1 LDAENPNL
9 TALLSTGME
18 EFYHPEVLEEEEVG
32 FGRNDFRLL
41 AAGKFAPGPCLHAS
55 RKPEVT
61 SPCELDHFQM
71 APNDSEW
78 RGGHGMR
85 QARIVLARAM
95 LSAILITQAVAA
107 PFVLF
112 PKATE
117 LASPDGR
124 FVVRNL
130 ERKGGPNEFVGT
142 SLSLWLVEKATGR
155 SLKLCDY
162 IGVAAVAWFGDYLVV
177 TEYVGKKT
185 SRALV
190 FSVADAIDSIVLDKR
205 TLLRVIPVDLRETLR
220 QNDHVFVEASGVN
233 GQTLHLRVWGY
244 GQHDANGFQWHC
256 EFVFREGT
264 VSCSDDRPSR

>member
-1 LDAENPNL
+1 MAE
-9 TALLSTGME
+9 
-18 EFYHPEVLEEEEVG
+18 
-32 FGRNDFRLL
+32 
-41 AAGKFAPGPCLHAS
+41 
-55 RKPEVT
+55 
-61 SPCELDHFQM
+61 
-71 APNDSEW
+71 
-78 RGGHGMR
+78 MR
-85 QARIVLARAM
+85 QVRIVLAGAM
-95 LSAILITQAVAA
+95 LSAILITQAAAA

-130 ERKGGPNEFVGT
+130 ERKGGANEFVGT

-155 SLKLCDY
+155 ARKLCDY
-162 IGVAAVAWFGDYLVV
+162 IGVAAVAWSSDDYLVV

-220 QNDHVFVEASGVN
+220 QNDHVFVEALRVA
-233 GQTLHLRVWGY
+233 GQTLYLRVWGY
-244 GQHDANGFQWHC
+244 GPHDANGFRWHC
-256 EFVFREGT
+256 EYVFREGT
-264 VSCSDDRPSR
+264 VSCGDDRPSR